1 MFSEHSLSVFC
12 VSSNSLSTRQ
22 EEKLNLNVKIELYLT
37 FILLIGSFSCF
48 LMQNFLFW
56 FFAENI
62 NISYCLQV
70 NISSVRWSVG
80 SKNDTMTS
88 HVSAGWGFKTARRV
102 AVWRWKLPLRQ
113 ISEGGETDGGHEV
126 RRGETWRICL
136 THCWKVERWMELDE
150 EEATL
155 SGWFSPHSR
164 KWEQGSEI
172 MTEWRG
178 DQVNWEEET
187 SLKQ

>member
-1 MFSEHSLSVFC
+1 MVIYKSRRRAADISSVDDDLMFSEHSLSVFC

-70 NISSVRWSVG
+70 NISSVR
-80 SKNDTMTS
+80 
-88 HVSAGWGFKTARRV
+88 
-102 AVWRWKLPLRQ
+102 
-113 ISEGGETDGGHEV
+113 
-126 RRGETWRICL
+126 
-136 THCWKVERWMELDE
+136 
-150 EEATL
+150 
-155 SGWFSPHSR
+155 
-164 KWEQGSEI
+164 
-172 MTEWRG
+172 
-178 DQVNWEEET
+178 
-187 SLKQ
+187 

>member
-88 HVSAGWGFKTARRV
+88 HVSAGWGFKTARRA

-126 RRGETWRICL
+126 RRGETWRIC
-136 THCWKVERWMELDE
+136 
-150 EEATL
+150 
-155 SGWFSPHSR
+155 
-164 KWEQGSEI
+164 Q
-172 MTEWRG
+172 RG
-178 DQVNWEEET
+178 DESLLEGGET
-187 SLKQ
+187 DGAGWGGGDTVRLILSSQ